1 MRPDKLVSVSISEK
15 SIDFIEILRKKNE
28 NLLLS
33 YGSYDLDL
41 SNLDELD
48 DILHM
53 LSQTVKK
60 PYYTGIALIHGDT
73 LRLNMVLNKTNDL
86 KSAVL
91 QNIKKTYDIK
101 LSEYYLDFTSQDLG
115 NNKVVVFA
123 SAISKEI
130 MDPIFDIFKKY
141 HFKLLFMEPAI
152 ISSLRALSNDVDY
165 DVFLHLHLDYHRSAI
180 TILDNGMIHAIR
192 YINLGFEDMID
203 WLADAGGIS
212 KKQAEELFLTQG
224 IKKVEESDELKQNIR
239 NNIIDIIDKLSLEIQ
254 RTIDYYSMTYKKS
267 PVKNFI
273 ISGIP
278 KIIPN
283 YADYLSKL
291 FSVSVSLENTEKL
304 ITIKSEDI
312 PDLSKLKFP
321 FICIGAAIR

>member
-1 MRPDKLVSVSISEK
+1 
-15 SIDFIEILRKKNE
+15 
-28 NLLLS
+28 
-33 YGSYDLDL
+33 
-41 SNLDELD
+41 
-48 DILHM
+48 
-53 LSQTVKK
+53 
-60 PYYTGIALIHGDT
+60 
-73 LRLNMVLNKTNDL
+73 
-86 KSAVL
+86 
-91 QNIKKTYDIK
+91 
-101 LSEYYLDFTSQDLG
+101 
-115 NNKVVVFA
+115 
-123 SAISKEI
+123 
-130 MDPIFDIFKKY
+130 
-141 HFKLLFMEPAI
+141 
-152 ISSLRALSNDVDY
+152 
-165 DVFLHLHLDYHRSAI
+165 
-180 TILDNGMIHAIR
+180 
-192 YINLGFEDMID
+192 MID